1 MLMETLRNL
10 PAVLLAGLLFG
21 AGLPVL
27 FAFAMAAGSG
37 KTEEVDGKMMEVKPP
52 ALPMRILSYLLFAL
66 VIVLIVVGVLWVSQW
81 PWSSVRNQPGRCQ
94 ATWWGLL
101 R

>member
-37 KTEEVDGKMMEVKPP
+37 KTEEIDGKMMEVKPP

-66 VIVLIVVGVLWVSQW
+66 VIVLIVVGVLWVSQHFIY
-81 PWSSVRNQPGRCQ
+81 
-94 ATWWGLL
+94 TTFGLDIFQNGGKG
-101 R
+101 

>member
-27 FAFAMAAGSG
+27 FAFAMAAGSS
-37 KTEEVDGKMMEVKPP
+37 KTEEVDGKMVEAKPP
-52 ALPMRILSYLLFAL
+52 SVPMRILSYVLFAL
-66 VIVLIVVGVLWVSQW
+66 VVILIVVGVLWVSQHFIY
-81 PWSSVRNQPGRCQ
+81 
-94 ATWWGLL
+94 TTFGLDIFHTGGKG
-101 R
+101 

>member
-27 FAFAMAAGSG
+27 FAFAMAAGAG
-37 KTEEVDGKMMEVKPP
+37 KTEEVDGKMVEVKPP
-52 ALPMRILSYLLFAL
+52 SVPIRILSYVLFAL
-66 VIVLIVVGVLWVSQW
+66 VVILIVVGVLWVSQHFIY
-81 PWSSVRNQPGRCQ
+81 
-94 ATWWGLL
+94 TTFGLDIFHTGGKG
-101 R
+101 